1 MITAF
6 TAAQTLFG
14 AYSQSMERTSKVFG
28 FVIFAVGVVILIAG
42 LRKTVRY
49 LRIVTTKYRTVPG
62 KIVDCIKEERQ
73 IKHGKQTDY
82 YPVMEFEYEGRI
94 HTVKSRVPYGASTVA
109 AFNEAD
115 MQGTLEIRVPKD
127 DIDGALPELEANR
140 GSKLMNGL
148 QICGIGLAFAVA
160 GLVFMLT

>member
-1 MITAF
+1 MNTTFILTNY
-6 TAAQTLFG
+6 LFG
-14 AYSQSMERTSKVFG
+14 AYSRSMERTSKIFG

-82 YPVMEFEYEGRI
+82 YPVMEFEYEGRV

-109 AFNEAD
+109 AFGEAD
-115 MQGTLEIRVPKD
+115 MQGTLEIRVPKN
-127 DIDGALPELEANR
+127 DIDGALPELERNR
-140 GSKLMNGL
+140 GSKLANGL
-148 QICGIGLAFAVA
+148 QICGIGLAFFVA